1 MANKV
6 AVHRIMAANSNTNT
20 KDLTSSTIYILGL
33 NKTTEKVTLYRP
45 SYIDQANRDDYLYP
59 QLKMSVVVDKL
70 DSDLTVVKKACEGL
84 AAAIEDKEVATY
96 TGLKAKVD
104 ETVECQFS
112 VRSGGSVVA
121 DREGMAMAHLQKV
134 IALVE
139 GAKVRFDGKERELAK
154 VKAEWETTRRELEN
168 ARKLMKKAH
177 EELGRAVSVNE
188 AVL

>member
-1 MANKV
+1 MTNKV
-6 AVHRIMAANSNTNT
+6 AVHRIMAAYF
-20 KDLTSSTIYILGL
+20 DAEVLTSSSTIVYILGL

-45 SYIDQANRDDYLYP
+45 SGITQVQKGYSCLRL
-59 QLKMSVVVDKL
+59 SVEVDKL

-84 AAAIEDKEVATY
+84 AAVIEDKELATY
-96 TGLKAKVD
+96 TELKAKVN
-104 ETVECQFS
+104 ETVKDQFS

-121 DREGMAMAHLQKV
+121 DRERTAMAHLQKV

-139 GAKVRFDGKERELAK
+139 GAKVRLDGKECELAR